1 MRIAIISTFDV
12 SGGAAK
18 AAYRL
23 HQGLRRLSHDSAML
37 VKLKVSNDV
46 NVSEIRSTTRKDLA
60 EEHIIAVI
68 QEKWIN
74 ENRTPISNTMFSL
87 PYPGHDLS
95 RSEVIK
101 NSDVLNL
108 HWVAQY
114 QSVESLA
121 PLLESGKPVVWTL
134 HDQ

>member
-23 HQGLRRLSHDSAML
+23 HKGLRSLGHDPTTP
-37 VKLKVSNDV
+37 VKLKMSRDSSVVEHKSQ
-46 NVSEIRSTTRKDLA
+46 RKEDTA
-60 EEHIIAVI
+60 EEQIINVM

-74 ENRTPISNTMFSL
+74 RNRTPISNTMFSL

-95 RSEVIK
+95 TSEPVM

-108 HWVAQY
+108 HWVARY
-114 QSVESLA
+114 QSA
-121 PLLESGKPVVWTL
+121 RIPGKFAGIR
-134 HDQ
+134 

>member
-12 SGGAAK
+12 SGGAAR

-23 HQGLRRLSHDSAML
+23 QKGLTLLGHDSAML

-46 NVSEIRSTTRKDLA
+46 NVSEVRSRTKESLA
-60 EEHIIAVI
+60 EEQIISLM

-74 ENRTPISNTMFSL
+74 QDRAPVSNTMFSL
-87 PYPGHDLS
+87 SYPGHDLS
-95 RSEVIK
+95 RSESIK

-108 HWVAQY
+108 HWIAGI
-114 QSVESLA
+114 S
-121 PLLESGKPVVWTL
+121 P
-134 HDQ
+134 